1 MKRKGFTLIELVLVI
16 AIIGIMS
23 AILIPTFTN
32 LMEQNKQKIINIY
45 NEPKKVYML
54 NGKEITEEE
63 SKQYTLVNVE
73 YNGGVVVMYFEGEK
87 NDKENK

>member
-1 MKRKGFTLIELVLVI
+1 MVLVI

-73 YNGGVVVMYFEGEK
+73 YNGGVVVMYFEQKKGE
-87 NDKENK
+87 

>member
-1 MKRKGFTLIELVLVI
+1 MVLVI

-73 YNGGVVVMYFEGEK
+73 YNGDVVVMYFEQKKEK
-87 NDKENK
+87 KNE

>member
-1 MKRKGFTLIELVLVI
+1 
-16 AIIGIMS
+16 MS

-63 SKQYTLVNVE
+63 SKQMFADLLKYCWQDTYAMVLLMDVL
-73 YNGGVVVMYFEGEK
+73 YKFAEG
-87 NDKENK
+87 

>member
-1 MKRKGFTLIELVLVI
+1 MRKGFTLIELVIVI

-73 YNGGVVVMYFEGEK
+73 YKGDVVVMFFEGEK
-87 NDKENK
+87 NDKENE

>member
-1 MKRKGFTLIELVLVI
+1 MRKGFTLIELVLVI

-54 NGKEITEEE
+54 GDKEITEEE

-73 YNGGVVVMYFEGEK
+73 YKGDVVVMIFEEQKKGE
-87 NDKENK
+87 